1 VIISSAL
8 QFSCGTEKTMEL
20 LCDVI
25 ILLCELIK
33 SQDTKTDEVARML
46 NALKYCLQ
54 NLGVT
59 IKVVFLKKK
68 KQNSLSDIF
77 LGNST
82 T

>member
-1 VIISSAL
+1 
-8 QFSCGTEKTMEL
+8 MEL

-54 NLGVT
+54 NLGVI
-59 IKVVFLKKK
+59 IKVVILKKK
-68 KQNSLSDIF
+68 KKTEFVESDIF
-77 LGNST
+77 
-82 T
+82 

>member
-1 VIISSAL
+1 
-8 QFSCGTEKTMEL
+8 MEL

>member
-8 QFSCGTEKTMEL
+8 QYSCGTEKTMEL

-77 LGNST
+77 
-82 T
+82 